1 MKNPRLIITVLL
13 VLLVLAS
20 VYIVVLKYRER
31 QAVVFQQGMNVGY
44 EQAIT
49 QLMQQAQT
57 CQQVTINLGNQTL
70 DMIAVDCLKQ
80 K

>member
-1 MKNPRLIITVLL
+1 MKNPKLIITVLL
-13 VLLVLAS
+13 VLLMLAS
-20 VYIVVLKYRER
+20 VYIVIFKYRER
-31 QAVVFQQGMNVGY
+31 QIIVFQQGMNYGY

-49 QLMQQAQT
+49 KLMQRAQT

>member
-1 MKNPRLIITVLL
+1 MKNPKLIITVLL

-31 QAVVFQQGMNVGY
+31 QAVVFQQGMNYGY

-49 QLMQQAQT
+49 QLMQRAQT

>member
-1 MKNPRLIITVLL
+1 MKNPKLIIMVLL

-31 QAVVFQQGMNVGY
+31 QTIVFQQGISFGY